1 MAVSILNDPINLWN
15 IKTSCSYIGREQ
27 TTTCRLHEMRKR
39 HCIETKPSGSSSE
52 IDSISRQVGKAAVQ
66 RTISLLGRNLAMQ
79 RVQRI
84 VLKLL
89 ETFQG
94 LPKEVD
100 RRTREEEDDDLA
112 VAMLEHEGDQL

>member
-1 MAVSILNDPINLWN
+1 
-15 IKTSCSYIGREQ
+15 
-27 TTTCRLHEMRKR
+27 
-39 HCIETKPSGSSSE
+39 
-52 IDSISRQVGKAAVQ
+52 
-66 RTISLLGRNLAMQ
+66 MQ